1 MTIGPDLKQRTLSA
15 LIMIPVVLGL
25 AFYGGLPFALF
36 WFAASGAI
44 LYEWAR
50 VARLPMPI
58 AYAGLGIVA
67 IGASL
72 VLLHLDRA
80 EFVLPVLLFAV
91 LAGGLMTRNL
101 RAGSGGIVVAAAAC
115 LPMVVLRGDTV
126 LGFWAVLY
134 IFAVVWSTDI
144 GAYFVGRTLGGPKLA
159 PRLSPNKT
167 WSGAIGGAVFG
178 TLAGLLLLMVS
189 GLRFEPMTLLVGFA
203 LSTVGQMGDLAE
215 SAFKRAFGVKD
226 AGQIIPGHGG
236 ALDRLDGFMAACLLA
251 LLIGLGR
258 NLAAP
263 AAGLLLW

>member
-1 MTIGPDLKQRTLSA
+1 MKVGPDLKQRTLSA
-15 LIMIPVVLGL
+15 LIMIPIVLGL
-25 AFYGGLPFALF
+25 SFYGSWPFALL
-36 WFAASGAI
+36 WLLAAG
-44 LYEWAR
+44 LVLHEWAH
-50 VARLPMPI
+50 VARLSQPI
-58 AYAGLGIVA
+58 LYVA
-67 IGASL
+67 IGIGALGGSL
-72 VLLHLDRA
+72 ALLATGHGAL
-80 EFVLPVLLFAV
+80 VPPLLLGATV
-91 LAGGLMTRNL
+91 AGSVITRSWLAGG
-101 RAGSGGIVVAAAAC
+101 GGIVVAASAC
-115 LPMVVLRGDTV
+115 LPMVVLRGEAT

-134 IFAVVWSTDI
+134 IYAVVWSTDI

-167 WSGAIGGAVFG
+167 WSGAIGGAVLG
-178 TLAGLLLLMVS
+178 TLAGVLLLLAS
-189 GLRFEPMTLLVGFA
+189 GHRFEPMTLLVGFA

-258 NLAAP
+258 SVSDP